1 MNKNFVKTAWPSKKT
16 TLTKIGDNNMSVQTK
31 KRFKNASGI
40 IGILLF
46 ATIMFTNIKVALLSD
61 EEIMKGDL
69 NLLGYNIELFSPA
82 AAETTSAS
90 CGDICTS
97 RPNEICTYLLW
108 NGYCIGR
115 PI

>member
-1 MNKNFVKTAWPSKKT
+1 
-16 TLTKIGDNNMSVQTK
+16 MSVQTK
-31 KRFKNASGI
+31 KRFKNVGRI

-46 ATIMFTNIKVALLSD
+46 ATIMLTNIKVALLSD

-97 RPNEICTYLLW
+97 QPNQICTYLISVGW
-108 NGYCIGR
+108 CFGNFR
-115 PI
+115 

>member
-1 MNKNFVKTAWPSKKT
+1 
-16 TLTKIGDNNMSVQTK
+16 MSLQIK
-31 KRFKNASGI
+31 KRFKHVGRI
-40 IGILLF
+40 MGILLF
-46 ATIMFTNIKVALLSD
+46 VTFMFTNIKVALLSD

-82 AAETTSAS
+82 AAATSTEL
-90 CGDICTS
+90 CRDICTPA
-97 RPNEICTYLLW
+97 PNEICTYLLF